1 MSTTH
6 PGENHL
12 MPTANPRIQV
22 TLKPSQHE
30 LIRRLAKL
38 QGRSMSKVISE
49 LFDEIEPVYE
59 RVAVVLQAA
68 KHAQSSANEG
78 MRQAFEKAE
87 GEMAPHV
94 AAAMGQ
100 FDLLVTAFGT
110 GAGAGEAS
118 SASSPSQASTPAPV
132 TRGSGTPKPRSG
144 RAPSAP
150 IVTRQPLRKPRTLRD
165 IRKPPGRSI
174 GRKLGASI
182 AAAVQ
187 RGPRRPK

>member
-1 MSTTH
+1 MSTTNT
-6 PGENHL
+6 GENHF

-22 TLKPSQHE
+22 TVKPSQYE
-30 LIRRLAKL
+30 LLKRLAKL

-68 KHAQSSANEG
+68 KRAQSSANEG

-100 FDLLVTAFGT
+100 FDLLVSTF
-110 GAGAGEAS
+110 GAGADTGGAS
-118 SASSPSQASTPAPV
+118 SASASVSLPTPGPV
-132 TRGSGTPKPRSG
+132 TRGSGTPIPTARNGTIRRKVSQ
-144 RAPSAP
+144 
-150 IVTRQPLRKPRTLRD
+150 TLLRKS
-165 IRKPPGRSI
+165 RKKQAKPARPGR
-174 GRKLGASI
+174 RL
-182 AAAVQ
+182 
-187 RGPRRPK
+187 R